1 MKPSPLPRH
10 ALALSL
16 LLALAACGPGD
27 PRALTNEAK
36 ATLAGG
42 DASKAEQ
49 QFREALS
56 GLKPGDPDFARAS
69 IGRIQALARLDA
81 ARAKDEF
88 LAYAQANRSSLAEE
102 DYSLVVS
109 ELLRRDHTLE
119 AIEVMDAGVKAF
131 PESPRMAAVKKEVAE
146 QAQKAKDPAAMQK
159 LKGLGYVGGDK

>member
-1 MKPSPLPRH
+1 MNSSPLPRH
-10 ALALSL
+10 ALILPL
-16 LLALAACGPGD
+16 FLVLAACGPSD

-36 ATLAGG
+36 ATLAAG
-42 DASKAEQ
+42 DAAKAEQ
-49 QFREALS
+49 QFREALG

-88 LAYAQANRSSLAEE
+88 LAYSQANKSSIAEE

-109 ELLRRDHTLE
+109 ELLRRENTLE
-119 AIEVMDAGVKAF
+119 AIEVMDAGIKAF

-146 QAQKAKDPAAMQK
+146 AAQKAKDPAAMQK
-159 LKGLGYVGGDK
+159 LKGLGYIGGDK